1 MSTVAP
7 EKEKTKDL
15 KTQEEQPPLSDVD
28 AKVLQSLL
36 EDQPDLAMED
46 NINRLLRKN
55 EMWKREQAEQKIN
68 GENQSKETK
77 YSSKVMQV
85 RRTTILFI

>member
-7 EKEKTKDL
+7 EKEKTKDM